1 MTVFVVFYG
10 CWSEDSLYGE
20 EYHPTI
26 AAVFGSRQQA
36 EEFVEKHPNPEGSIG
51 AYEEIVEVTY
61 TPAPPLPHPAPK
73 FDIGG

>member
-1 MTVFVVFYG
+1 MTIFLACHGYL
-10 CWSEDSLYGE
+10 SNE
-20 EYHPTI
+20 EFGLDAMNI
-26 AAVFGSRQQA
+26 LAAFGSREQA
-36 EEFVEKHPNPEGSIG
+36 EEYLRKHPPHHSEIG